1 VFEMTVEFNMNT
13 AIVNREAILAQRQ
26 FALDTQVLQDC
37 QTYCPEADGTLKASG
52 VTFSRPGQGFVGY
65 NTPYAKRLY
74 YNPQFNF
81 SKDKNPNARGKW
93 FEEAKA
99 RNLPKWLEI
108 AGDV

>member
-1 VFEMTVEFNMNT
+1 MFEMTVEFNANA
-13 AIVNREAILAQRQ
+13 AIAKREGLLAQRQ
-26 FALDTQVLQDC
+26 LALDTRVLQDC
-37 QTYCPEADGTLKASG
+37 QTYCPEADGFLKASG
-52 VTFSRPGQGFVGY
+52 ITFSRIGQGFVGF

-93 FEEAKA
+93 FEEAKT
-99 RNLPKWLEI
+99 RNLSTWLEI